1 MSNAAGSL
9 LRETLNNSSPRR
21 TPGSRA
27 LNWLDSGLRRN
38 DESRI
43 VQRFH
48 SFVAMAFASLLLGA
62 CDGGGGTGQGALVEH
77 TPVAA
82 DAFPAIALSRVA
94 GGFEQPLLITHAGDG
109 SGRLFV
115 VERGGLIRILRD
127 GVIESRP
134 FLDLSAQVR
143 TLGSEQGLLGL
154 AFPPDYA
161 SRGQFYVNYTGTSG
175 VGDTVVA
182 RYRTGADAD
191 VADLASAQ
199 LLLRQ
204 AQPFP
209 NHNGGHLA
217 FGPDG
222 HLYIGLGDGGAAG
235 DPFGNA
241 QKPATLLGKLL
252 RIDVEAGVA
261 PYAIPAD
268 NPFANEIWASG
279 LRNPWRFSFDRD
291 TGDLYIADV
300 GQNAYEEVNFQPAA
314 SPGGQNY
321 GWNVMEGMHCYKGE
335 DCEQAGLTA
344 PVAEYAH
351 GAGDCSITGGH
362 VYRGARHPALR
373 GVYLYGDFCSGRLWG
388 LRRGAAGWESSLL
401 LESGLNISSFGEDE
415 SGELYLA
422 DYGRG
427 EVYRIESR

>member
-1 MSNAAGSL
+1 MSSSVGSL
-9 LRETLNNSSPRR
+9 LRETPNNSSPRR
-21 TPGSRA
+21 TPGSSD
-27 LNWLDSGLRRN
+27 LIWLDSGVRRN

-43 VQRFH
+43 VQRFL
-48 SFVAMAFASLLLGA
+48 SIVVVAFASLCLGA
-62 CDGGGGTGQGALVEH
+62 CDGGGGTALDDLADP

-82 DAFPAIALSRVA
+82 DAFPAITLTRVA
-94 GGFEQPLLITHAGDG
+94 GGFAQPLLITHAGDG
-109 SGRLFV
+109 SGRMFV

-127 GVIESRP
+127 GVVEPRP
-134 FLDLSAQVR
+134 FLDLSARVR

-161 SRGQFYVNYTGTSG
+161 SRRHFYVNYTGTLG

-182 RYRTGADAD
+182 RYRASADAD
-191 VADLASAQ
+191 LADPASGQ
-199 LLLRQ
+199 TLLRQ

-222 HLYIGLGDGGAAG
+222 HLYIGLGDGGPAG

-252 RIDVEAGVA
+252 RIDVEAGA
-261 PYAIPAD
+261 STYAIPAD
-268 NPFANEIWASG
+268 NPFGNAIWATG
-279 LRNPWRFSFDRD
+279 LRNPWRFSFDRA

-321 GWNVMEGMHCYKGE
+321 GWNVMEGMHCYKDA
-335 DCEQAGLTA
+335 DCERAGLTP

-362 VYRGARHPALR
+362 VYRGDRHPALR

-388 LRRGAAGWESSLL
+388 LRRDAAGWASALL
-401 LESGLNISSFGEDE
+401 LESGLNVSSFGEDE
-415 SGELYLA
+415 SGEVYLT